1 MRGRAMENSER
12 YSHYAGTVLVPKTD
26 RKQPVKSKETVK
38 WSKKKKII
46 ISVLIAVAV
55 TAVIPFG
62 VYGSL
67 RMVYSGNIR
76 VVSVQEVIEPN
87 QGRYLEITLRVT
99 GGKIKLKEI
108 CLVLVDGEKIAS
120 HTEVDLVLEENEVI
134 VQQVTIPNEMTVKA
148 VEIQIILFLK
158 KIVYMYSF

>member
-1 MRGRAMENSER
+1 MENSDR
-12 YSHYAGTVLVPKTD
+12 YSPYAGTVLVPKTD
-26 RKQPVKSKETVK
+26 KKQPLKSKETVK
-38 WSKKKKII
+38 WSRKKKII
-46 ISVLIAVAV
+46 INILIAVAV

-67 RMVYSGNIR
+67 SMIYNGNVR

-87 QGRYLEITLRVT
+87 QGRYLEIVLRVT
-99 GGKIKLKEI
+99 GGKVKLKEI
-108 CLVLVDGEKIAS
+108 CLVLVDREKIAS
-120 HTEVDLVLEENEVI
+120 HTEVNLVLEENEVV

-148 VEIQIILFLK
+148 VQIQITLFLK